1 MSFSMYIRALA
12 IAVLVFV
19 PAWSAAQDANN
30 GGDLYFQYCVG
41 CHGMEARGDGTVA
54 DVLKV
59 KPADLTG
66 LSARNDG
73 VFPTILVAYRIDGR
87 DPVIAHGG
95 AMPIYGEFLGE
106 PLVATK
112 APSGQPLL
120 IGQEIADLIA
130 YLETI
135 QE

>member
-1 MSFSMYIRALA
+1 MIFLRNISVLSLAMGGALSTA
-12 IAVLVFV
+12 GF
-19 PAWSAAQDANN
+19 AQDAQN
-30 GGDLYFQYCVG
+30 GEDLYFQYCVG
-41 CHGMEARGDGTVA
+41 CHGMEARGDGNVA
-54 DVLKV
+54 AVLKV

-73 VFPTILVAYRIDGR
+73 VYPTVLVAYRIDGR
-87 DPVIAHGG
+87 DPIIAHGG
-95 AMPIYGEFLGE
+95 TMPVYGEFLGE
-106 PLVATK
+106 PLVAMK